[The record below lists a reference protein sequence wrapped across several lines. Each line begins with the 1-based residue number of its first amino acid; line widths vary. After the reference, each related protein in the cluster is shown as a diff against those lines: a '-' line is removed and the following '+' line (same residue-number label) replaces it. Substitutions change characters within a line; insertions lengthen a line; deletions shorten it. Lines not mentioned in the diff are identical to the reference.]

1 MLKKGITPKSVWPLI
16 YLSVLVLPLLWPLHG
31 QSGGVVYYADHV
43 LHNGKIVTVD
53 GEFAIAEALAIRDGK
68 VVEVGSNQEALR
80 HAGPQTKVIDL
91 QERTGLPGLV
101 DTHSHPHESSI
112 SHYASRAVPELRPHI
127 VQGRNYEEFL
137 TGIGEI
143 AEKTP
148 AGQWVVIRLEP
159 SELANDFWL
168 KHTYRD
174 LDKVAAGKLILINQ
188 GVKGMLTGTG
198 LEVVKERYGG
208 YESDLMKLPGLA
220 DENGQITGRFR
231 AAVIRALQQDLIML
245 GKEEILKDAYYKEML
260 DLAKYGVTTWSS
272 TLQPI
277 VAFRLFAELDREGK
291 LPVRLGY
298 SHSTGFTSFPH
309 SAGFYER
316 LGPIQGHGTD
326 HLWAIGATPANTDG
340 AYPNICASPD
350 ASPEIKE
357 REQCFAAPGSSNRA
371 GFEAIV
377 RSGNRLTGTHVS
389 GEKGLDQM
397 MDAIEKASEEAGLTP
412 EQIRAKRHST
422 DHCDYNPRPDQI
434 ERSVRLGIYFSCK
447 SNGIW
452 RGSVKTFLSDYGE
465 RYLDWI
471 VPVKSILEAGGK
483 AVMEIDHHLTDEQTP
498 FLDIQTFI
506 TREDDEGQVI
516 GPDERVDRVTA
527 LKMITRWAAEYVIRE
542 DVLGSLEVGKWADL
556 IVLDRDYMTIPENQ
570 IKDIK
575 VLLTLVGGKP
585 IYVGPEFSTQVSPML
600 N

>member
-1 MLKKGITPKSVWPLI
+1 MFEKLFIRYVRPII
-16 YLSVLVLPLLWPLHG
+16 YVFALMALPFSGLLQG
-31 QSGGVVYYADHV
+31 QGVVYYAGHI
-43 LHNGKIVTVD
+43 LHNGKVLAVD
-53 GEFAIAEALAIRDGK
+53 DEFTITQGVAIRDGK
-68 VVEVGSNQEALR
+68 LVEVGSNQQVLR
-80 HAGPQTKVIDL
+80 HAGPETTVIDL
-91 QERTGLPGLV
+91 EGRMVMPGLV

-112 SHYASRAVPELRPHI
+112 GHYASQAVPELRPEI
-127 VQGRNYEEFL
+127 VRGNNYEEFL
-137 TGIGEI
+137 TGIQEI
-143 AEKTP
+143 AERTP
-148 AGQWVVIRLEP
+148 TGRWAIVRLEP
-159 SELANDFWL
+159 SDLANDFWL
-168 KHTYRD
+168 KYTYRD

-188 GVKGMLTGTG
+188 GVRGMLTGEG

-231 AAVIRALQQDLIML
+231 AAVVRALQQDLIML

-260 DLAKYGVTTWSS
+260 DLARYGVTTWSS

-277 VAFRLFAELDREGK
+277 VAFKLFAELDQEGK

-298 SHSTGFTSFPH
+298 SHSAGFTSFPH
-309 SAGFYER
+309 SVGFYER

-350 ASPEIKE
+350 APPEIKA
-357 REQCFAAPGSSNRA
+357 REQCFAIPGASSRA

-377 RSGNRLTGTHVS
+377 RAGNRLTGTHVS
-389 GEKGLDQM
+389 GELGLDQM
-397 MDAIEKASEEAGLTP
+397 MDAIEAGSREAGLTP

-434 ERSVRLGIYFSCK
+434 ERGVRLGIYFSCK

-452 RGSVKTFLSDYGE
+452 RGNVKSFLSDYGE
-465 RYLDWI
+465 QYLDWI

-483 AVMEIDHHLTDEQTP
+483 AVMEIDHHLTDEQNP

-506 TREDDEGQVI
+506 TREDDQGEVL

-527 LKMITRWAAEYVIRE
+527 LRMITRWAAEYVLRE
-542 DVLGSLEVGKWADL
+542 EVLGSLEVGKWADL
-556 IVLDRDYMTIPENQ
+556 IVIDKDYLTIPENQ
-570 IKDIK
+570 IKEIK
-575 VLLTLVGGKP
+575 VLLTLVGGEP
-585 IYVGPEFSTQVSPML
+585 VYVGPEFSNQMSPML
-600 N
+600 D

>member
-1 MLKKGITPKSVWPLI
+1 
-16 YLSVLVLPLLWPLHG
+16 
-31 QSGGVVYYADHV
+31 
-43 LHNGKIVTVD
+43 
-53 GEFAIAEALAIRDGK
+53 
-68 VVEVGSNQEALR
+68 
-80 HAGPQTKVIDL
+80 
-91 QERTGLPGLV
+91 
-101 DTHSHPHESSI
+101 
-112 SHYASRAVPELRPHI
+112 
-127 VQGRNYEEFL
+127 
-137 TGIGEI
+137 
-143 AEKTP
+143 
-148 AGQWVVIRLEP
+148 
-159 SELANDFWL
+159 
-168 KHTYRD
+168 
-174 LDKVAAGKLILINQ
+174 
-188 GVKGMLTGTG
+188 
-198 LEVVKERYGG
+198 
-208 YESDLMKLPGLA
+208 
-220 DENGQITGRFR
+220 
-231 AAVIRALQQDLIML
+231 
-245 GKEEILKDAYYKEML
+245 
-260 DLAKYGVTTWSS
+260 
-272 TLQPI
+272 
-277 VAFRLFAELDREGK
+277 
-291 LPVRLGY
+291 
-298 SHSTGFTSFPH
+298 
-309 SAGFYER
+309 
-316 LGPIQGHGTD
+316 
-326 HLWAIGATPANTDG
+326 
-340 AYPNICASPD
+340 
-350 ASPEIKE
+350 
-357 REQCFAAPGSSNRA
+357 
-371 GFEAIV
+371 
-377 RSGNRLTGTHVS
+377 
-389 GEKGLDQM
+389 M

-434 ERSVRLGIYFSCK
+434 ERGVRLGIYFSCK

-452 RGSVKTFLSDYGE
+452 RGSVKTFLRDYGE

>member
-1 MLKKGITPKSVWPLI
+1 MTKKGTMRHVWEIVCFFTLI
-16 YLSVLVLPLLWPLHG
+16 ALYPSESLNG
-31 QSGGVVYYADHV
+31 QGVVYYADHV
-43 LHNGKIVTVD
+43 LHNGKIITVD
-53 GEFAIAEALAIRDGK
+53 DTFSISQGVAIRDGK
-68 VVEVGSNQEALR
+68 LVEVGSNQQVLA
-80 HAGPQTKVIDL
+80 HAGSQTTVIDL
-91 QERTGLPGLV
+91 RGKTVLPGLV

-112 SHYASRAVPELRPHI
+112 AHYASQAVPELRAQI
-127 VQGRNYEEFL
+127 VKGKNYEEFL
-137 TGIGEI
+137 IGIKEI
-143 AEKTP
+143 ADRTP
-148 AGQWVVIRLEP
+148 VGQWAVVRLEP
-159 SELANDFWL
+159 ADLANNFWL
-168 KHTYRD
+168 KYTHRD

-188 GVKGMLTGTG
+188 GVRGMLTGEG

-231 AAVIRALQQDLIML
+231 AAVVRALQQDLIML

-260 DLAKYGVTTWSS
+260 DLARYGVTTWSS

-277 VAFRLFAELDREGK
+277 VAFKLFAELDEEGK

-298 SHSTGFTSFPH
+298 SHSSGFTSFPH
-309 SAGFYER
+309 SVGFYER

-326 HLWAIGATPANTDG
+326 YLWAIGATPANTDG

-350 ASPEIKE
+350 APSEIKE
-357 REQCFAAPGSSNRA
+357 REQCLAIPGGTNWA

-377 RSGNRLTGTHVS
+377 RAGNRLTGTHVS
-389 GEKGLDQM
+389 GELGLDHM
-397 MDAIEKASEEAGLTP
+397 MDAIESGSQQAGLTP

-434 ERSVRLGIYFSCK
+434 KRGVRLGIYFSCK

-452 RGSVKTFLSDYGE
+452 RGSVKSFLNDYGE
-465 RYLDWI
+465 QYLDWV
-471 VPVKSILEAGGK
+471 VPVQSILEAGGK
-483 AVMEIDHHLTDEQTP
+483 AVMQIDHHLTDEENP

-506 TREDDEGQVI
+506 TRQDDQGQVL

-527 LKMITRWAAEYVIRE
+527 LKMITRWAAEYVLRE
-542 DVLGSLEVGKWADL
+542 DVLGSLTVGKWADL
-556 IVLDRDYMTIPENQ
+556 IVIDKDYLTIPEDQ
-570 IKDIK
+570 IKEIK

-585 IYVGPEFSTQVSPML
+585 VYIGSEFSNQTGLAL

>member
-1 MLKKGITPKSVWPLI
+1 MFQQGLIRHVWRLI
-16 YLSVLVLPLLWPLHG
+16 YFSVLVFPLGGALHG
-31 QSGGVVYYADHV
+31 QGVVYYADHV
-43 LHNGKIVTVD
+43 LHNGKVLTVD
-53 GEFAIAEALAIRDGK
+53 DEFTITQGVAIRDGK
-68 VVEVGSNQEALR
+68 LVEVGSDRQVLR
-80 HAGPQTKVIDL
+80 HVGPQTTVIDL
-91 QERTGLPGLV
+91 QGRMVLPGLV
-101 DTHSHPHESSI
+101 DTHTHAHENSI
-112 SHYASRAVPELRPHI
+112 GHYASQAVPELRAQT
-127 VQGRNYEEFL
+127 VRGSNYEEFL
-137 TGIGEI
+137 TGIRDI
-143 AEKTP
+143 ADKTP
-148 AGQWVVIRLEP
+148 EGRWAVVRLEP
-159 SELANDFWL
+159 SDLANDFWL
-168 KHTYRD
+168 KHTSRD

-188 GVKGMLTGTG
+188 GVRGMLTGKG

-231 AAVIRALQQDLIML
+231 AAVVRALQQDLIML

-277 VAFRLFAELDREGK
+277 VAFKLFAELDQEGK

-298 SHSTGFTSFPH
+298 SHSAGFTSFPH

-350 ASPEIKE
+350 APAEIKA
-357 REQCFAAPGSSNRA
+357 REQCFAVPGGTNRA

-389 GEKGLDQM
+389 GELGLDQM
-397 MDAIEKASEEAGLTP
+397 MDAIEAGSREAGLTP

-434 ERSVRLGIYFSCK
+434 ERGVRLGIYFSCK

-452 RGSVKTFLSDYGE
+452 RGNVKGFLSDYGE
-465 RYLDWI
+465 QYLDWI

-483 AVMEIDHHLTDEQTP
+483 AVMEIDHHLTDEESP

-506 TREDDEGQVI
+506 TREDDQGQVL
-516 GPDERVDRVTA
+516 GPDERIDRVTA
-527 LKMITRWAAEYVIRE
+527 LKMITRWAAEYVLRE
-542 DVLGSLEVGKWADL
+542 DVLGSLEVDKWADL
-556 IVLDRDYMTIPENQ
+556 IVVDKDYLTIPENQ
-570 IKDIK
+570 IKEIK

-585 IYVGPEFSTQVSPML
+585 VYVGPEFLGQVSPML
-600 N
+600 D

>member
-1 MLKKGITPKSVWPLI
+1 MV
-16 YLSVLVLPLLWPLHG
+16 
-31 QSGGVVYYADHV
+31 
-43 LHNGKIVTVD
+43 
-53 GEFAIAEALAIRDGK
+53 
-68 VVEVGSNQEALR
+68 
-80 HAGPQTKVIDL
+80 
-91 QERTGLPGLV
+91 LPGLV
-101 DTHSHPHESSI
+101 DTHTHAHENSI
-112 SHYASRAVPELRPHI
+112 GHYASQAVPELRAQT
-127 VQGRNYEEFL
+127 VRGSNYEEFL
-137 TGIGEI
+137 TGIRDI
-143 AEKTP
+143 ADKTP
-148 AGQWVVIRLEP
+148 EGRWAVVRLEP
-159 SELANDFWL
+159 SDLANDFWL
-168 KHTYRD
+168 KHTSRD

-188 GVKGMLTGTG
+188 GVRGMLTGKG

-231 AAVIRALQQDLIML
+231 AAVVRALQQDLIML

-277 VAFRLFAELDREGK
+277 VAFKLFAELDQEGK

-298 SHSTGFTSFPH
+298 SHSAGFTSFPH

-350 ASPEIKE
+350 APAEIKA
-357 REQCFAAPGSSNRA
+357 REQCFAVPGGTNRA

-389 GEKGLDQM
+389 GELGLDQM
-397 MDAIEKASEEAGLTP
+397 MDAIEAGSREAGLTP

-434 ERSVRLGIYFSCK
+434 ERGVRLGIYFSCK

-452 RGSVKTFLSDYGE
+452 RGNVKGFLSDYGE
-465 RYLDWI
+465 QYLDWI

-483 AVMEIDHHLTDEQTP
+483 AVMEIDHHLTDEESP

-506 TREDDEGQVI
+506 TREDDQGQVL
-516 GPDERVDRVTA
+516 GPDERIDRVTA
-527 LKMITRWAAEYVIRE
+527 LKMITRWAAEYVLRE
-542 DVLGSLEVGKWADL
+542 DVLGSLEVDKWADL
-556 IVLDRDYMTIPENQ
+556 IVVDKDYLTIPENQ
-570 IKDIK
+570 IKEIK

-585 IYVGPEFSTQVSPML
+585 VYVGPEFLGQVSPML
-600 N
+600 D

>member
-1 MLKKGITPKSVWPLI
+1 MFQQGLIRHVWRLI
-16 YLSVLVLPLLWPLHG
+16 YFSALVFPLGGPLHG
-31 QSGGVVYYADHV
+31 QGVVYYADHV
-43 LHNGKIVTVD
+43 LHNGKVLTVD
-53 GEFAIAEALAIRDGK
+53 DEFTITQGVAIRDGK
-68 VVEVGSNQEALR
+68 LVEVGSDRQVLR
-80 HAGPQTKVIDL
+80 HVGPQTTVIDL
-91 QERTGLPGLV
+91 QGRMVLPGLV
-101 DTHSHPHESSI
+101 DTHTHAHENSI
-112 SHYASRAVPELRPHI
+112 GHYASQAVPELRAQT
-127 VQGRNYEEFL
+127 VRGSNYEEFL
-137 TGIGEI
+137 TGIRDI
-143 AEKTP
+143 ADKTP
-148 AGQWVVIRLEP
+148 EGRWAVVRLEP
-159 SELANDFWL
+159 SDLANDFWL
-168 KHTYRD
+168 KHTSRD
-174 LDKVAAGKLILINQ
+174 LDKVAEGKLILINQ
-188 GVKGMLTGTG
+188 GVRGMLTGKG

-231 AAVIRALQQDLIML
+231 AAVVRALQQDLIML

-277 VAFRLFAELDREGK
+277 VAFKLFAELDQEGK

-298 SHSTGFTSFPH
+298 SHSAGFTSFPH

-350 ASPEIKE
+350 APAEIKA
-357 REQCFAAPGSSNRA
+357 REQCFAVPGGTNRA

-377 RSGNRLTGTHVS
+377 QSGNRLTGTHVS
-389 GEKGLDQM
+389 GELGLDQM
-397 MDAIEKASEEAGLTP
+397 MDAIEAGSREAGLTP

-434 ERSVRLGIYFSCK
+434 ERGVRLGIYFSCK

-452 RGSVKTFLSDYGE
+452 RGNVKGFLSDYGE
-465 RYLDWI
+465 QYLDWI

-483 AVMEIDHHLTDEQTP
+483 AVMEIDHHLTDEESP

-506 TREDDEGQVI
+506 TREDDQGQVL
-516 GPDERVDRVTA
+516 GPDERIDRVTA
-527 LKMITRWAAEYVIRE
+527 LKMITRWAAEYVLRE
-542 DVLGSLEVGKWADL
+542 DVLGSLEVDKWADL
-556 IVLDRDYMTIPENQ
+556 IVVDKDYLTIPENQ
-570 IKDIK
+570 IKEIK

-585 IYVGPEFSTQVSPML
+585 VYVGPEFLGQVSPML
-600 N
+600 D